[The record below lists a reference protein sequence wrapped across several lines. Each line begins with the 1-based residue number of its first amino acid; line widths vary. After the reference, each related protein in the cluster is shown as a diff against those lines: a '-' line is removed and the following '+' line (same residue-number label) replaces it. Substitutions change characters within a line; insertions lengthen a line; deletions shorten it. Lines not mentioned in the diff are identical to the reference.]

1 MFRREPSKMLEQI
14 KLKNKKAKKNKEANI
29 KQKKADTVIFVLEII
44 DIKIKK
50 INIKKD
56 THNSFFLK
64 AQFTRKT

>member
-50 INIKKD
+50 INIKED